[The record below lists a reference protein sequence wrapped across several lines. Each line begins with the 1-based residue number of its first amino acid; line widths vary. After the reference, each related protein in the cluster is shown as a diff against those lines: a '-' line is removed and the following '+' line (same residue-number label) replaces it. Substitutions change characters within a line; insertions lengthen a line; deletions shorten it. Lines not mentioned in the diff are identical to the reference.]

1 MFDLRGLFRRRRTA
15 PDSEESTPAAGAPTG
30 PDLLTP
36 DQAADV
42 EQAWVEL
49 RQAAEEA
56 GATTFR
62 ACTRG
67 GSRWEEDPAA
77 VRALAAALRSFKEA
91 DTATGSDPAR

>member
-1 MFDLRGLFRRRRTA
+1 MVDLRGLFRRRPATA
-15 PDSEESTPAAGAPTG
+15 GAEDSTPAAGAPTEQ
-30 PDLLTP
+30 DLLTP
-36 DQAADV
+36 EQAADV

-56 GATTFR
+56 GVTAFR

-91 DTATGSDPAR
+91 DTASGSDPAR

>member
-1 MFDLRGLFRRRRTA
+1 MLDLRGLFRRRPATA
-15 PDSEESTPAAGAPTG
+15 GAEESTAGAPTG
-30 PDLLTP
+30 QDLLTP
-36 DQAADV
+36 EQAADV

-56 GATTFR
+56 GVTAFR

-77 VRALAAALRSFKEA
+77 VHALAAALRSFKEA
-91 DTATGSDPAR
+91 DTATGGDPAR